1 MSRDKE
7 VYEARRWV
15 DTAHEDIDAARVLLD
30 KQKFSHVCFFAHQ
43 AAEKALKALW
53 ISIGE
58 DPWGHSLHKLIT
70 DMPHADIKT
79 SMQEF
84 IEESA
89 VLDRY
94 YIPTRYPNGLPD
106 LTPGKYYF
114 QKDATLCI
122 ESAERI
128 INKVRKIIG

>member
-7 VYEARRWV
+7 VHEARRWV
-15 DTAHEDIDAARVLLD
+15 DTAHEDIDAACVLLD
-30 KQKFSHVCFFAHQ
+30 KQKFSHACFFAQQ

-58 DPWGHSLHKLIT
+58 DPWGHSLQKLIT
-70 DMPHADIKT
+70 DLPHAGIKT
-79 SMQEF
+79 SMEEL

-114 QKDATLCI
+114 QKDADLCI

-128 INKVRKIIG
+128 INKVSKIVG